1 MIETEQPKVSWWRF
15 PLAILLF
22 ILVYIFLP
30 MLIGIML
37 TIGNLFIPSAYQNT
51 SFWIFIVSDI
61 MSAVTGFYLVDCIL
75 LNQKYAFQAVWA
87 AIVAIYSFVVSITNW
102 VMFSSTLEQFLGVLS
117 MGIVAIVFV
126 ALSCKKNS
134 EINSN
139 K

>member
-30 MLIGIML
+30 KLIGIMM

-61 MSAVTGFYLVDCIL
+61 MSAVTGFYLVDYIL

-134 EINSN
+134 EINSS

>member
-30 MLIGIML
+30 MLIGIMM

-61 MSAVTGFYLVDCIL
+61 MSAVTGFYLVDYIL

-134 EINSN
+134 EINSS